1 MALGVL
7 VGSAILVGVI
17 WVLTKTLGDHETYYQ
32 GKPLYGWVAQLN
44 SSNAAASS
52 QADSVLI
59 KDIIPHLTEVM
70 FHDTNDSRLRLT
82 LVEQLNGLPGVNVR
96 FTDADGRRAKAARD
110 LGEFGPAARPAIPA
124 LLQALKTKDS
134 AVHGAALAAL
144 GGIHCEPDTIIPLLI
159 NYLDDSNLNDEAA
172 EALGNFGPA
181 AKPALP
187 KLVPLLKIADK
198 DLHHAVVEA
207 LQKIDPKAAAEA
219 GAR

>member
-32 GKPLYGWVAQLN
+32 GKPLFDWVAQLN

-52 QADSVLI
+52 QADIVLI

-82 LVEQLNGLPGVNVR
+82 LAEKLNGLPGVNVY
-96 FTDADGRRAKAARD
+96 FTDADGRRGKAARD

-124 LLQALKTKDS
+124 LLQALKAKDS
-134 AVHGAALAAL
+134 AVHGPALTAL
-144 GGIHCEPDTIIPLLI
+144 GEIHCEPDIIIPLLI

-172 EALGNFGPA
+172 EALGRFGPA

-187 KLVPLLKIADK
+187 KLVPLLKITDK